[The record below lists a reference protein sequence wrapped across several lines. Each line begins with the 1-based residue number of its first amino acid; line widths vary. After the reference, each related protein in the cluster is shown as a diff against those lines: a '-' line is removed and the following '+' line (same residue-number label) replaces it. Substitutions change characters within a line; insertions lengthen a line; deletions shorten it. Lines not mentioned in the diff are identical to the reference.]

1 VQLLSKVPSFCTQ
14 ALSPD
19 GDLTWMT
26 SGIMQ
31 SSKWVKDISLTPDPS
46 STRENQP
53 YLNKKM
59 LTQQLA
65 IITRLQVTH

>member
-1 VQLLSKVPSFCTQ
+1 VKLLSKVPSFCAQ

-26 SGIMQ
+26 SGIM
-31 SSKWVKDISLTPDPS
+31 WVKDISLTPAPS

-53 YLNKKM
+53 YLNNKM

-65 IITRLQVTH
+65 IIMHYT